1 MTPFLERAIE
11 RVQELPAAEQDAIA
25 AVILDELADEQ
36 SWEESFARSQE
47 QLGKMAAKVR
57 ADIGAGRIKDIPVE
71 DL

>member
-36 SWEESFARSQE
+36 RWAESFAGSQE
-47 QLGKMAAKVR
+47 QLGKLAAKVR
-57 ADIGAGRIKDIPVE
+57 ADIRAGRIKDIPVE

>member
-36 SWEESFARSQE
+36 RWEESFARSQE
-47 QLGKMAAKVR
+47 QLGKLAAKVR
-57 ADIGAGRIKDIPVE
+57 ADIQAGRIKDIPVE

>member
-36 SWEESFARSQE
+36 RWQQSFAGSQE
-47 QLGKMAAKVR
+47 QLGKLAAKVR
-57 ADIGAGRIKDIPVE
+57 ADIRAGRIKDIPVE

>member
-11 RVQELPAAEQDAIA
+11 KVQELPAAEQDAIA

-36 SWEESFARSQE
+36 RWEEAFARSQE
-47 QLGKMAAKVR
+47 QLGKLAAKVR
-57 ADIGAGRIKDIPVE
+57 ADIHAGRIKDIPVE